1 MRVLVVCPVHHPRD
15 ARVSERE
22 IAALTDA
29 GHAVTQVGPFTALGA
44 SPLPGVRAVDIPR
57 SHGRRR
63 TASLRA
69 ARRAVRSLA
78 PDHDVVLLHSPEA
91 LATIAGLRHPCVVWD
106 VHEDTAAAVGMK
118 PWLPAALAAPTAWG
132 VRRVEHWAERRVHLL
147 LAEHAYA
154 DRFDRS
160 HPVVPNAVSVP
171 EAVLPTGRGRA
182 VYIGSVTRARGA
194 ADLIEVG
201 RLLADDGALHLE
213 VIGEAGPDAA
223 DDLRI
228 ASERGWITWHGFVE
242 NSRALGMLQG
252 ATVGLSLLHDEPN
265 YRHSMPTKLL
275 EYLANGVP
283 VISTPLPLA
292 VDLVERSGGGV
303 IIPFGDAR
311 AVRDAIVELNSDDE
325 RRLEMAESGRRWV
338 RDHMNWSIEGP
349 AFVRQLE
356 EWAGQ
361 GD

>member
-29 GHAVTQVGPFTALGA
+29 GHAVTQVGPFTAFGA

-106 VHEDTAAAVGMK
+106 VHEDTAAAIGMK

-147 LAEHAYA
+147 LAEEAYA
-154 DRFDRS
+154 DRFDRA

-171 EAVLPTGRGRA
+171 EGVPPTSRGRA
-182 VYIGSVTRARGA
+182 VYVGSLSRARGA
-194 ADLIEVG
+194 DDLIEVG
-201 RLLADDGALHLE
+201 RLLAEEGAVTLE
-213 VIGEAGPDAA
+213 LIGGAGPEVA
-223 DDLRI
+223 DDLRR
-228 ASERGWITWHGFVE
+228 AADRGWMTWHGYVE
-242 NSRALGMLQG
+242 NSRALTMLEG
-252 ATVGLSLLHDEPN
+252 ATAGLSLLHDKPN

-275 EYLANGVP
+275 EYLAHGIPFV
-283 VISTPLPLA
+283 STPLPLA
-292 VDLVERSGGGV
+292 VELAERSGGGV
-303 IIPFGDAR
+303 IVPFGDSR
-311 AVRDAIVELNSDDE
+311 AVRDAIMRLDGDDDM
-325 RRLEMAESGRRWV
+325 RLSMAESGREWV
-338 RDHMNWSIEGP
+338 RTHMNWAIEGP
-349 AFVRQLE
+349 AFVRQLQL
-356 EWAGQ
+356 WSPP
-361 GD
+361 